1 MSTSD
6 IYIYSDGSCR
16 GNPGGVGGWGVVVAD
31 YDENILYTMSGG
43 VPSTTNSRMELTAVI
58 KGLEL
63 IHLYS
68 LSNKVTLLL
77 DSTYVITTAKK
88 DFAPLQ
94 NRDLWERYLTLQE
107 KIDILDLIWIPGHKG
122 HPLQEIADTLATN
135 ASGDLKEWL
144 VKKRQDRKRRFSF
157 IHGKKSSTKLDSTPK
172 TLMEVFQDEEPN
184 ESLDAPSTTIDH
196 HLSL

>member
-16 GNPGGVGGWGVVVAD
+16 GNPGGVGGWGVVVTD

-63 IHLYS
+63 VNPAK
-68 LSNKVTLLL
+68 SNKVTLLL
-77 DSTYVITTAKK
+77 DSTYVINKAKR
-88 DFAPLQ
+88 DFTPLRH
-94 NRDLWERYLTLQE
+94 RDLWERYLTLQQ
-107 KIDILDLIWIPGHKG
+107 KIGILDFIWIPGHKG

-144 VKKRQDRKRRFSF
+144 VKKRRDRKRRFSF
-157 IHGKKSSTKLDSTPK
+157 IHGSKSSTKPGSTPK
-172 TLMEVFQDEEPN
+172 TLMEVFRDGEPN
-184 ESLDAPSTTIDH
+184 ESLDAPSMMIDRP
-196 HLSL
+196 LSP